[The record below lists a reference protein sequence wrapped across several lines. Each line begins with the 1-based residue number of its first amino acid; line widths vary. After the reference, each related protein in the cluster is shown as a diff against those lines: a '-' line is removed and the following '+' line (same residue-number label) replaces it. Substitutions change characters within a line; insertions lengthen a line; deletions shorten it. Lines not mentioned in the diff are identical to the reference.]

1 MEITLKQVK
10 LKTAEEKPCKVT
22 LSVSFSQE
30 IIKKRKEKVA
40 ADFQKVAHL
49 PGFRAGKAPIELVR
63 QNFSGKI
70 DSETLDQI
78 FRDYVPE
85 ILKEKSLRPITTPL
99 VDKVQFNGA
108 DTLSFN
114 LIIERNPDFKVKDYK
129 KIPLTQKSK
138 TITDEDIAKELE
150 DLRERNAQL
159 TVSEAEQ
166 ASPQH
171 FAVIDYDGLV
181 EGKPLPELK
190 AENQLVNLSSPQ
202 TIQGFAEGI
211 IGMKKA
217 ETKEI
222 PVNFPKEYPS
232 PSVAGKPVVFKVT
245 LRDLKEKK
253 LPALDDEFAKDFEA
267 ASLEELKNKIKEVMT
282 ANLEKAKKSE
292 LENQIMDHLVKENEI
307 PVPDSLVEM
316 QMTSLM
322 DRAKD
327 IMARQ
332 GVKPDT
338 EDVGNGRDRSLREK
352 YRPQAE
358 RQVRISYIL
367 AGIAR
372 QENLA
377 ATDAEVGLEM
387 EKYKTQSPDRVQEVE
402 AYFKEHGS
410 HIRSQMADEKVVKFI
425 LENAKIKATP

>member
-22 LSVSFSQE
+22 LSVSFAPE
-30 IIKKRKEKVA
+30 IVKKRKEKVA
-40 ADFQKVAHL
+40 ADFQKVAQL
-49 PGFRAGKAPIELVR
+49 PGFRAGKAPLELVR

-129 KIPLTQKSK
+129 KITLTQKSK
-138 TITDEDIAKELE
+138 MITDEDVAKELDE
-150 DLRERNAQL
+150 LRERNAQL
-159 TVSEAEQ
+159 TVTEAGQ

-171 FAVIDYDGLV
+171 FAVIDYEGEV

-232 PSVAGKPVVFKVT
+232 PSVAGKPVAFKVT

-267 ASLEELKNKIKEVMT
+267 ASLEELKKKIKEAMAAT
-282 ANLEKAKKSE
+282 LEKAKKTD
-292 LENQIMDHLVKENEI
+292 LEDQIMNHLVKENEI

-316 QMTSLM
+316 QLSSLM
-322 DRAKD
+322 DRARD
-327 IMARQ
+327 LMARQ
-332 GVKPDT
+332 GMKADAGDK
-338 EDVGNGRDRSLREK
+338 ERELREK

-358 RQVRISYIL
+358 RQVRISYL
-367 AGIAR
+367 LSGIAR

-377 ATDAEVGLEM
+377 ATDTELGLEL
-387 EKYKTQSPDRVQEVE
+387 EKYKSQSPERAQEVE
-402 AYFKEHGS
+402 AYFKEHGA
-410 HIRSQMADEKVVKFI
+410 HIRSQMTDEKVVKFI
-425 LENAKIKATP
+425 LENAKIKAAP